1 MTFKQE
7 AACQTLPMELMF
19 PGTTKQFTDKQY
31 WEVHNL
37 CKECPVNLDCLIYSL
52 ENDLEYGIYA
62 LPERVRRRI
71 KAKDV
76 NDLKNILK
84 ETYKTLDIIEPEF
97 NKDGSLK
104 NKRCLKCNRKTRGF
118 AKDNTNW
125 GARLHYCVAC
135 HIEMKNNKQSDKLL
149 DREKPSK
156 SRPEF
161 NNYGHLIS
169 KICTKCEV
177 RKIANEF
184 SKRPQGI
191 GEKTS
196 WCKACTR
203 KNLENWQKKQK
214 NK

>member
-1 MTFKQE
+1 MDFKQE
-7 AACQTLPMELMF
+7 AACNTMPMELFF
-19 PGTTKQFTDKQY
+19 PGTHKKYTDKQY
-31 WEVHNL
+31 WDIHTL
-37 CKECPVNLDCLIYSL
+37 CKQCPVNVECLAYAL
-52 ENDLEYGIYA
+52 ENDLSNGTYA
-62 LPERVRRRI
+62 LPERVRKRI
-71 KAKDV
+71 KAKDYKE
-76 NDLKNILK
+76 LEHILT

-97 NKDGSLK
+97 DNKGKLK
-104 NKRCLKCNRKTRGF
+104 QKRCLKCNRKTRGF
-118 AKDNTNW
+118 AIDTTNW
-125 GARLHYCVAC
+125 GGRIHYCVAC

-161 NNYGHLIS
+161 NNYGQLIS

-177 RKIANEF
+177 RKVANEF

-191 GEKTS
+191 GNKTS

-203 KNLENWQKKQK
+203 KNLENWQKKQR

>member
-1 MTFKQE
+1 LIKQ
-7 AACQTLPMELMF
+7 
-19 PGTTKQFTDKQY
+19 K
-31 WEVHNL
+31 V
-37 CKECPVNLDCLIYSL
+37 
-52 ENDLEYGIYA
+52 
-62 LPERVRRRI
+62 
-71 KAKDV
+71 
-76 NDLKNILK
+76 KNILK

-203 KNLENWQKKQK
+203 KNLENWQTAVTWNSCLWGK
-214 NK
+214 NWIIYMRAMQPETQLKHLWVVV